1 MLKNTILNFAKLTFN
16 QLRVGHYLLPTT
28 RTTSTDKLQVL
39 GLRFVHKTF
48 NKMGTSNTKTKGQS
62 PDYVEAVV
70 CHESELKENSMQVFE
85 LGQEQSK
92 VLVVKQ
98 GGVISAIGTKCSHYG
113 APLNTGALG
122 NGVVR
127 CPWHGACFNTQT
139 GDIED
144 FPGLDSIPCYQVSV
158 EKGGNVKVKARKD
171 LLEANKRVKDMVPRD
186 PKVDITYV
194 VLGGGGAGACC
205 VETLRQEGFAGR
217 ILMITAE
224 NSLPYDRPKLS
235 KMLDT
240 SAAKIAL
247 RTPEFYEE
255 HGIEVING
263 TEAIGLD
270 TAAKTVK
277 LNKGADVNYEKL
289 FIATGS
295 IPRKPEVPGVDLEN
309 VLTLRTIVDANKIA
323 EKSKGKK
330 VVILGTSFIGM
341 EVASYLCDK
350 ASSVTVI
357 GRGGVPFAASLG
369 PQIGERLKRLL
380 EGKGVH
386 FIMNQSIECFIGG
399 EGSEVNN
406 LKEVKLENGDK
417 IAADVCILGLGAVPN
432 TCFLEGTDIILDSG
446 NVVVNKNLE
455 TNIPGVFAGGDIARA
470 PLLTF
475 ASPVS
480 DGDMPHAAI
489 GHWQLASFHGRT
501 AGCNMVNPNS
511 KEVET
516 VPFFWTAIQGKS
528 VRYAG
533 YAHNYDD
540 IVITGDLDDL
550 KSVIAYYCNGDKVLA
565 IATINSDPVA
575 AEFAERISSK
585 VPVLKSEV
593 SGSDPLAWLTK
604 K

>member
-1 MLKNTILNFAKLTFN
+1 MAL
-16 QLRVGHYLLPTT
+16 QSQSVG
-28 RTTSTDKLQVL
+28 TST
-39 GLRFVHKTF
+39 G
-48 NKMGTSNTKTKGQS
+48 NMGSSNTKNKGQS
-62 PDYVEAVV
+62 ADYVEAIV
-70 CHESELKENSMQVFE
+70 CHESTLKENSMQVFE
-85 LGQEQSK
+85 IGQEQSK

-98 GGVISAIGTKCSHYG
+98 DGVISALGTKCSHYG

-127 CPWHGACFNTQT
+127 CPWHGACFNTKT

-144 FPGLDSIPCYQVSV
+144 FPGLDSIPCYQVTV
-158 EKGGNVKVKARKD
+158 EKSGNVKVKARKD
-171 LLEANKRVKDMVPRD
+171 LLEANKRIKEMVPRD
-186 PKVDITYV
+186 LNNNTTYV

-205 VETLRQEGFAGR
+205 VETLRQEGFSGR
-217 ILMITAE
+217 IVMITAE
-224 NSLPYDRPKLS
+224 NHLPYDRPKLS

-240 SAAKIAL
+240 SAAKISL

-263 TEAIGLD
+263 TEATGVD
-270 TAAKTVK
+270 TNARTVK
-277 LNKGADVNYEKL
+277 LNKGADVSYDKL

-295 IPRKPEVPGVDLEN
+295 TPRVPELPGVNLEN

-350 ASSVTVI
+350 ASSVTVV
-357 GRGGVPFAASLG
+357 GRGAVPFAASLG

-380 EGKGVH
+380 EGKNVH
-386 FIMNQSIECFIGG
+386 FVMNNSIKCFIGG
-399 EGSEVNN
+399 EGGEENL
-406 LKEVKLENGDK
+406 LKEVELENGEK
-417 IAADVCILGLGAVPN
+417 IPADVCILGLGALPN
-432 TCFLEGTDIILDSG
+432 TSFLEGSGINLESG
-446 NVVVNKNLE
+446 NVVVNNNLE
-455 TNIPGVFAGGDIARA
+455 TNISGVFAGGDIARA

-480 DGDMPHAAI
+480 DEEMPHAAI
-489 GHWQLASFHGRT
+489 GHWQLANFHGRT

-511 KEVET
+511 KEVKT

-533 YAHNYDD
+533 HIHNYDD
-540 IVITGDLDDL
+540 IVLTGDLDEL
-550 KSVIAYYCNGDKVLA
+550 KGVIAYYCRGEKVLA
-565 IATINSDPVA
+565 IATVNSDPVA
-575 AEFAERISSK
+575 AEFAERLSSR
-585 VPVLKSEV
+585 VPIMKSEV
-593 SGSDPLAWLTK
+593 AGDDPLAWLTK